1 MRAVAVS
8 VVLAGVLGLT
18 GACGSSTSGSVVADP
33 GTTSTSPSTPSSNT
47 SPSKSPSKPHH
58 SSTGPSSPDWASCSS
73 VWKAGARLPASYPG
87 CNQGNTSVAA
97 DRLGCSSGQ
106 RLVRFDNHW
115 WAAAGGVIHQARDL
129 KHDQTYIHSAQVCR
143 G

>member
-18 GACGSSTSGSVVADP
+18 GACGSSTSGSVAADT
-33 GTTSTSPSTPSSNT
+33 GTPSTNPSN
-47 SPSKSPSKPHH
+47 PSKPHH

-115 WAAAGGVIHQARDL
+115 WAAAGGVIHHVRDL
-129 KHDQTYIHSAQVCR
+129 QHDQTYIHSAQVCR